1 MEKIVTKGQVL
12 FAIAIAAFGI
22 QNLVFTRLGLA
33 VRGVPWFP
41 ENHLLGYL
49 AGLALLAAGIS
60 LASNQKAR
68 FTAILLGIVFL
79 LLVFFTQITKVA
91 ASALDLGVRTVAFE
105 TLAMAGSAL
114 TLAGTLRPNG
124 DRSRGSGNFL
134 DGLIESGPY
143 LFAVSSVVFGIDHF
157 LILGFIASLVP
168 SWIPAP
174 MFWAYFTGAVFIA
187 VGLSIAIRW
196 MDRWAAF
203 MLGVMFLLWF
213 LLLHAPRVMSAPRSH
228 DPNEWSSAF
237 IALGMCGGSWICS
250 WHAQQ
255 RQSAK

>member
-1 MEKIVTKGQVL
+1 MGNIVRSGQLVL
-12 FAIAIAAFGI
+12 AIAIAAFGI
-22 QNLVFTRLGLA
+22 QNLIFT
-33 VRGVPWFP
+33 
-41 ENHLLGYL
+41 HLLAYL
-49 AGLALLAAGIS
+49 TGIALLAAGIS
-60 LASNQKAR
+60 IAVNKKAQL
-68 FTAILLGIVFL
+68 TAILLGILFL
-79 LLVFFTQITKVA
+79 LLVLFTQISNVA

-114 TLAGTLRPNG
+114 TLAGTVRPNG

-134 DGLIESGPY
+134 DGLIASGPY

-168 SWIPAP
+168 AWIPAP
-174 MFWAYFTGAVFIA
+174 MFWAYFTGGALVVTGI
-187 VGLSIAIRW
+187 SIAIRW

-237 IALGMCGGSWICS
+237 IALAMCGGSWICA
-250 WHAQQ
+250 WHAE
-255 RQSAK
+255 RRHRKLR